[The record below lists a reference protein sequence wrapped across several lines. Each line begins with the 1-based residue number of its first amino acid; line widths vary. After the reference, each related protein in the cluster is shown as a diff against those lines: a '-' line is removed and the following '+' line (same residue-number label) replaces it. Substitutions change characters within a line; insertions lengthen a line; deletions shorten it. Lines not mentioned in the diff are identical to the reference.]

1 MSNYLAIATVTAALQ
16 QVLQSSVNNAVGGA
30 TVGFSRPDGTGTG
43 QQNPLVNIYLYQITP
58 NAAYRNA
65 DLPTRRSDGTL
76 LQRPQA
82 AFDLHYVFT
91 FHGNDDQ
98 LEPQRLLGAVASAL
112 HAQPMLSRSSIQSAV
127 GQFSFLAGS
136 GLEEQIEQVKFTP
149 TALSLEEFSKLWSV
163 FFQVEYNLSTAY
175 QASVVLI
182 QSDETPQESLPVQA
196 RNLYVRPFRWPQ
208 IERVIAQAGPN
219 ERIVANSILLIQGT
233 QLRGDETLVL
243 IDDQELSPTAVT
255 DTQITLP
262 LPVNVPAGVHSVQVL
277 QKVEMGGIPPSILPT
292 PHRGVESNVAP
303 FVLHP
308 TIVPDQ
314 ATNAMVKLTVNPV
327 VIHGQRL
334 VLLLNERATTAPAA
348 YTFTDKQPA
357 TNITVEIPISGVKPG
372 EYFVRLQ
379 VDGAESPV
387 ELSSSSVI
395 MVTIP

>member
-1 MSNYLAIATVTAALQ
+1 
-16 QVLQSSVNNAVGGA
+16 
-30 TVGFSRPDGTGTG
+30 
-43 QQNPLVNIYLYQITP
+43 
-58 NAAYRNA
+58 
-65 DLPTRRSDGTL
+65 
-76 LQRPQA
+76 
-82 AFDLHYVFT
+82 
-91 FHGNDDQ
+91 
-98 LEPQRLLGAVASAL
+98 
-112 HAQPMLSRSSIQSAV
+112 
-127 GQFSFLAGS
+127 
-136 GLEEQIEQVKFTP
+136 
-149 TALSLEEFSKLWSV
+149 V